1 MYYQNIVY
9 IFILSDSGD
18 DRVTNNELNFYIIWD
33 DKRRLINR
41 VIKKRWTKR
50 AKYQQCAKQEK

>member
-50 AKYQQCAKQEK
+50 AKYQQCAEQEK

>member
-9 IFILSDSGD
+9 ILILSDSGD

-33 DKRRLINR
+33 DKRRLINW
-41 VIKKRWTKR
+41 VIKKRWTKG
-50 AKYQQCAKQEK
+50 AKYQQCAEQEK